1 MRNFFFFPSLALQ
14 KHLKFHFTSFHER
27 LKKVEGEKD
36 GKRRRVGKEERKG
49 SKGRRGRG
57 AERAFKGIV

>member
-27 LKKVEGEKD
+27 LKKVEVEKD

-49 SKGRRGRG
+49 AKGG
-57 AERAFKGIV
+57 EE